1 MFALAGQVTGF
12 IVKDIFW
19 SVLYFPI
26 WWYTRGLLRILNLIK
41 REIFG
46 VARML
51 HIPTLFKYLLK
62 PMYGYTDIISRII
75 SFYVR
80 IVQFIVLLA
89 FTLVVV
95 AGLLVLLAVWMLA
108 PVITLYGLGYHLGWI
123 PLNLYQP
130 LAWNAGLQI

>member
-41 REIFG
+41 REILG

-80 IVQFIVLLA
+80 IVQFVVLLA
-89 FTLVVV
+89 FTIVVV

-123 PLNLYQP
+123 TLNLYQP